1 MNKEQMFEAYRMRQR
16 EYMISHKITRA
27 EFGALVKKAE
37 LFHNPLNF
45 DDGGSIKKQLGVEKL
60 FSEALSDRGIRQ
72 RFYFYFHNVDCTST
86 QVLVFEFA
94 TCRNFKRYS
103 KIWEDVAP
111 SDISAPIIYL
121 TALVSMT
128 WKGMRHEEET
138 IKKMGLT
145 ASSGDA
151 DYSGGIDAVDGNGV
165 KYQVKSPATVAAM
178 RRIGYEG
185 RDGIQLV

>member
-1 MNKEQMFEAYRMRQR
+1 MNKETMFEAYRMRQF
-16 EYMISHKITRA
+16 EYMRDHNLSRY

-45 DDGGSIKKQLGVEKL
+45 DNGDSIKKQLGVEKL
-60 FSEALSDRGIRQ
+60 FSEALNERGVKH

-86 QVLVFEFA
+86 KTLVFEFA
-94 TCRNFKRYS
+94 TCHNFKRFS
-103 KIWEDVAP
+103 KIWEETAP
-111 SDISAPIIYL
+111 SDVSSPIIYL

-138 IKKMGLT
+138 INKMGLT
-145 ASSGDA
+145 ASSGND
-151 DYSGGIDAVDGNGV
+151 DYAGGIDAVDDDGV

-178 RRIGYEG
+178 RRMGYEG
-185 RDGIQLV
+185 RDGIQVV

>member
-1 MNKEQMFEAYRMRQR
+1 MNKEQMFEAYRMRQL
-16 EYMISHKITRA
+16 EYMAAHNLTRA

-45 DDGGSIKKQLGVEKL
+45 DSGDSIKKQLGVEKL
-60 FSEALSDRGIRQ
+60 FSDALNERGIRG
-72 RFYFYFHNVDCTST
+72 RFYFYFHDVDCTSAPT
-86 QVLVFEFA
+86 LVFAFA

-103 KIWEDVAP
+103 TIWEDTAP
-111 SDISAPIIYL
+111 YDISAPIIYL

-128 WKGMRHEEET
+128 WKGMRHEEEK
-138 IKKMGLT
+138 IKEMGLT
-145 ASSGDA
+145 ASSGNDDYAGGVDA
-151 DYSGGIDAVDGNGV
+151 ISDDGV

-185 RDGIQLV
+185 RDGIQVV